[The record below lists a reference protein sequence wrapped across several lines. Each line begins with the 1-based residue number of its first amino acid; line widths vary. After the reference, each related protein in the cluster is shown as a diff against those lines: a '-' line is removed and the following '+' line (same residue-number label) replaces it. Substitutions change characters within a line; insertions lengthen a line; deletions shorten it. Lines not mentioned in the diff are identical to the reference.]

1 MKYKYTKLM
10 WCDGNNA
17 MTIYATKEE
26 DFISIIDASNHCD
39 KLNKE
44 SAHCVRWEFEP
55 TTQTG
60 KE

>member
-1 MKYKYTKLM
+1 MKYKFTKLM

-26 DFISIIDASNHCD
+26 DLLTEVDASKHCD

-44 SAHCVRWEFEP
+44 SAHCVRWEYEKRG
-55 TTQTG
+55 QG
-60 KE
+60 E

>member
-1 MKYKYTKLM
+1 MKYKFTKLM

-26 DFISIIDASNHCD
+26 DFINPVDASYHCD

-44 SAHCVRWEFEP
+44 SAHCVRWEYKKLKQP
-55 TTQTG
+55 
-60 KE
+60 